1 MLALDPAD
9 GGRPGPPDGAA
20 PVIVEELSAR
30 EREVLRQLAE
40 MLTTAEVADELHI
53 SVNTVKSHMK
63 SIYRKLAAGHR
74 RAAVRRAQQLRLI

>member
-1 MLALDPAD
+1 
-9 GGRPGPPDGAA
+9 
-20 PVIVEELSAR
+20 
-30 EREVLRQLAE
+30 VLRQLAE